1 MGHPLELFKSMFGD
15 LWVSRDLAWRLLV
28 RNVRAQ
34 YRQSLFGILWAF
46 VPPVVTTATFVFLS
60 ESRVLDLSSASET
73 VPYAVYVMTGTI
85 LWQLF
90 VDALQAPLRLMTSSK
105 SMLAK
110 VSFPREALILAG
122 LGEVAFSFL
131 IRLTLL
137 IGLLVWSGADLASTV
152 WLAPV
157 GILATVAL
165 GLMFGLLITPL
176 GMLYTDVQNGLV
188 VVISMWFF
196 LTPVVY
202 VSPTSGAGS
211 WISTLNPVS
220 PLLTMTRAWALGG
233 DAPSMALFV
242 GITVGAV
249 MLLGFGWVLYRVA
262 MPHLV
267 SRMGS

>member
-1 MGHPLELFKSMFGD
+1 M
-15 LWVSRDLAWRLLV
+15 
-28 RNVRAQ
+28 
-34 YRQSLFGILWAF
+34 
-46 VPPVVTTATFVFLS
+46 
-60 ESRVLDLSSASET
+60 
-73 VPYAVYVMTGTI
+73 
-85 LWQLF
+85 
-90 VDALQAPLRLMTSSK
+90 
-105 SMLAK
+105 
-110 VSFPREALILAG
+110 
-122 LGEVAFSFL
+122 
-131 IRLTLL
+131 
-137 IGLLVWSGADLASTV
+137 WSGADLASTV